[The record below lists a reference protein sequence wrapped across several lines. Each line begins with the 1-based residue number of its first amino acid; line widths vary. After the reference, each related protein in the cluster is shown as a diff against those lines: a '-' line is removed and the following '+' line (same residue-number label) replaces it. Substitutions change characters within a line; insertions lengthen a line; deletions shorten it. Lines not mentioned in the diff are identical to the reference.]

1 MVTASAVVAE
11 AAARHE
17 RIQPRHHS
25 RPLRAARPSRYPS
38 SRPAAG
44 PIALALLMARNDRLG
59 LAWPFHKEA
68 SPKFGL
74 HLLVGFVVGVLPVY
88 QLVALALQ

>member
-1 MVTASAVVAE
+1 
-11 AAARHE
+11 
-17 RIQPRHHS
+17 
-25 RPLRAARPSRYPS
+25 
-38 SRPAAG
+38 
-44 PIALALLMARNDRLG
+44 MARNDRLG